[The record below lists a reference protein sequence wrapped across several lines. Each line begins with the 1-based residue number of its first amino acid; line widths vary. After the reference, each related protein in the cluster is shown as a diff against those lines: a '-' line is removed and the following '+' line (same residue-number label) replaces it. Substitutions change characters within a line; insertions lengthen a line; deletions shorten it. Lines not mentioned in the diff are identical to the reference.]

1 MRVLTVLALCCQ
13 RPAGVNLPTPAA
25 LELPTYPSDADMHRG
40 EAGFV
45 APVHHNAACA
55 NIYAGAPNS
64 HLAHLRAPSI
74 FICGAR
80 GGCFDFLHAIQCY
93 QRQRESREK
102 KREGREKGGE
112 GEQARG
118 VTERERE
125 GLRGSGTLSV
135 AQCQ

>member
-80 GGCFDFLHAIQCY
+80 GGCFGFLHAIQFY
-93 QRQRESREK
+93 QGQREARE
-102 KREGREKGGE
+102 RGR
-112 GEQARG
+112 
-118 VTERERE
+118 ERERKGE
-125 GLRGSGTLSV
+125 KERSAG
-135 AQCQ
+135 